1 VELGDSSAEHNMGKT
16 MAGQK
21 LLVVRCLQVGVANRK
36 SGKDAE
42 SGEVE
47 TGEHQKAT
55 FTMAR
60 EGDVGVRGT
69 GVLLVEGGRWPII
82 RTCDT

>member
-16 MAGQK
+16 MAGQE
-21 LLVVRCLQVGVANRK
+21 LLVVRCLQLGVANRK

-42 SGEVE
+42 LE

-82 RTCDT
+82 WTCDT